1 MIQKFKDDLDKMDSK
16 NVEVLSKQENKIK
29 HTISEITESIA
40 GLKKPL
46 NSDDVILFS
55 AYKSRNTE
63 LKRLP
68 PKVTF
73 SFPRFTPLKIKRKQ
87 FYQLFG
93 SLLDFSFKIEE
104 HGNKMDSPSAGS
116 FSLDKPFIDV
126 PRIVTDINTK
136 CR

>member
-1 MIQKFKDDLDKMDSK
+1 MIWIKWTPKTWKSYL
-16 NVEVLSKQENKIK
+16 NRKIK

-68 PKVTF
+68 PKVTI
-73 SFPRFTPLKIKRKQ
+73 SFPRFTPLKIKR
-87 FYQLFG
+87 
-93 SLLDFSFKIEE
+93 I
-104 HGNKMDSPSAGS
+104 
-116 FSLDKPFIDV
+116 
-126 PRIVTDINTK
+126 
-136 CR
+136 

>member
-29 HTISEITESIA
+29 HTFSEITESIA

-68 PKVTF
+68 PKVTIF
-73 SFPRFTPLKIKRKQ
+73 FQDLPLLKLKENSF
-87 FYQLFG
+87 
-93 SLLDFSFKIEE
+93 
-104 HGNKMDSPSAGS
+104 
-116 FSLDKPFIDV
+116 
-126 PRIVTDINTK
+126 INCLVLCWTFLSK
-136 CR
+136 

>member
-16 NVEVLSKQENKIK
+16 TWKSYLNRKIK

-68 PKVTF
+68 PKSQFPFQDLPLLKLTENSFINCLVLCWTF
-73 SFPRFTPLKIKRKQ
+73 LSK
-87 FYQLFG
+87 
-93 SLLDFSFKIEE
+93 
-104 HGNKMDSPSAGS
+104 
-116 FSLDKPFIDV
+116 
-126 PRIVTDINTK
+126 
-136 CR
+136 